1 MLAPPLHME
10 TITRRHFALIAGG
23 AFATFALGDA
33 CIEAGQS
40 REFRDG
46 RFTTRPRRAS
56 TNALKSGPLGLGSG
70 ERDGVVQVPSTPPP
84 ERGFPLLLFLHG
96 ATQNGARMLQRVG
109 PAADQMGVA
118 VLAPDSRSGTW
129 DAIRGDFGE
138 DVAFINRALDSVF
151 DRVQI
156 DPARMAIGGFS
167 DGASYGLSLGLA
179 NGDLFPKVVACSPG
193 FIIQAPAHGRP
204 RLFFSHGRSDQIL
217 PIDQCSRVMVPRL
230 KSMGYDVVFREFD
243 GRHELPPD
251 IAIDALR
258 WMSEA

>member
-1 MLAPPLHME
+1 
-10 TITRRHFALIAGG
+10 
-23 AFATFALGDA
+23 
-33 CIEAGQS
+33 
-40 REFRDG
+40 
-46 RFTTRPRRAS
+46 
-56 TNALKSGPLGLGSG
+56 
-70 ERDGVVQVPSTPPP
+70 
-84 ERGFPLLLFLHG
+84 
-96 ATQNGARMLQRVG
+96 MLQRVG

-156 DPARMAIGGFS
+156 DPARIAIGGFS